1 MALLIMVV
9 TTGFS
14 ISQHFC
20 QGELLDFTLFG
31 DAEPCEMAM
40 SGNDLPPCHNQDSA
54 DQSTGSFTK
63 KPCCENHDATV
74 AGQDT
79 PTLLK
84 SIDSLIPSV
93 KFLAAFA
100 YTVFYNYLALRDKNT
115 LFTEYRPPLIQRDIP
130 VFIQSF
136 LI

>member
-20 QGELLDFTLFG
+20 QGELLAFALFG
-31 DAEPCEMAM
+31 KAEPCEMAM
-40 SGNDLPPCHNQDSA
+40 TQNDLPPCHNQDNTDRS
-54 DQSTGSFTK
+54 DSSFAK
-63 KPCCENHDATV
+63 KPCCENHDAAV

-84 SIDSLIPSV
+84 NADNLVPSV
-93 KFLAAFA
+93 KFFAAFT
-100 YTVFYNYLALRDKNT
+100 YIFFQDYLPSRDKDA
-115 LFTEYRPPLIQRDIP
+115 FFAEYRPPLIERDIP
-130 VFIQSF
+130 VLIQSF